1 MAGANV
7 TVGIDIGTSSVKAIA
22 ADDDGNVVARSRI
35 PHAFQV
41 PSPQRFQH
49 DARAAWHDGPRQALD
64 ALGDIDPRAVSVAAM
79 VPSLTAVDADGIPLT
94 PGLLYGDERG
104 HQPTKTDQPERGEL
118 AQFLRWQV
126 GERPDAS
133 GYWMAQAVANQALS
147 GAPNISLIVAATA
160 GTLVDWNV
168 MGWDAAQL
176 DACGARVNQMPV
188 INPPGQPLGE
198 VRGRPNCVL
207 EGGSVDAF
215 AEQLV
220 AGAGAVGDVLVILGT
235 TLIVWVVIPEQVEV
249 PNHYAM
255 PNLSGGT
262 FLVGGPSN
270 AGGLFLNWATAL
282 LGDGNERV
290 DPAGVP
296 VWVPYPRGERVPLQ
310 DPDRRGQ
317 LVDLDLTHGAAAARR
332 AALEAT
338 AFATRRMIDAA
349 PVTPRRIVATGGGT
363 RLEGWVDA
371 LADCT
376 GLPVHVCAVPEGGAL
391 GAAFLARVACG
402 LETQMTDAERWAR
415 TARVV
420 DPSPAWREHA
430 DARYARFCEVAG

>member
-1 MAGANV
+1 MPSPV

-35 PHAFQV
+35 PHDFYV

-49 DARAAWHDGPRQALD
+49 DARIAWHDGPRRALE
-64 ALGDIDPRAVSVAAM
+64 ALGDIDPRGVSVAAM
-79 VPSLTAVDADGIPLT
+79 VPSLTAVDDDGVPMT

-104 HQPTKTDQPERGEL
+104 HQEKRSNQPERGEL
-118 AQFLRWQV
+118 AQFLRWQAH
-126 GERPDAS
+126 ERPEAR
-133 GYWMAQAVANQALS
+133 GYWMAQAVANHALS
-147 GAPNISLIVAATA
+147 GQSKVSIIVGATA
-160 GTLVDWNV
+160 GGLFDFKAW
-168 MGWDAAQL
+168 GWDANL
-176 DACGARVNQMPV
+176 LGESGARIDQMPE
-188 INPPGQPLGE
+188 IGAPGEALGE
-198 VRGRPNCVL
+198 VIGRDNCVL

-220 AGAGAVGDVLVILGT
+220 AGANAVGDVLVILGT
-235 TLIVWVVIPEQVEV
+235 TLIVWTVVPEAVDIP
-249 PNHYAM
+249 NYYAM
-255 PNLSGGT
+255 PNTAGGT
-262 FLVGGPSN
+262 YLVGGPSN
-270 AGGLFLNWATAL
+270 AGGLFLNWAMAL
-282 LGDGNERV
+282 LGDAPGEV
-290 DPAGVP
+290 DPANVP
-296 VWVPYPRGERVPLQ
+296 IWVPYPRGERVPLQ

-338 AFATRRMIDAA
+338 AFAARRMIDAS
-349 PVTPRRIVATGGGT
+349 PVPARRIVATGGGT
-363 RLEGWVDA
+363 RLEGWVEA

-391 GAAFLARVACG
+391 GSAFLARLACG
-402 LETQMTDAERWAR
+402 LDASMSDADRWAR

-420 DPSPAWREHA
+420 DPSPTWQPHT